1 METKIAC
8 GSSWLPRALLIHW
21 RARSRIPKIVRS
33 TRVRRAPITRRRRV
47 APAQSR
53 RGRRVSR
60 GVGNAQIRNDR
71 VLRAPAAVGSITRS
85 GFPGDRVPV
94 LRSAGRNM
102 TVTHCERF
110 YSVVTTGTG
119 FACNT
124 FALNPGLTS
133 VFPWLAQV
141 ANRYEKFKFRSLI
154 FRYVPQS
161 AALAGTVSLAF
172 DFDPNDDPPTSM
184 QEANTYHD
192 YVTTSLWAAAN
203 LKVDL
208 LNGDRLPQKNT
219 RPGLP
224 GGDIDLNVYDVGQL
238 HVMTEGAA
246 AATLGYVEVLYTVD
260 LFIHQT
266 QAGVGGRLS
275 ASTGLDATHLYG
287 SDSVSD
293 ADAYIPGTVTAT
305 NVFTFSQP
313 FEGIVSFLITGA
325 AGLAA
330 DFAPVIAG
338 GGVAASLQQTV
349 NAATTAVVGFYR
361 VRAFTGNT
369 LTSTITAAAGVTN
382 VYYYFASGSY
392 ASYAV

>member
-1 METKIAC
+1 
-8 GSSWLPRALLIHW
+8 
-21 RARSRIPKIVRS
+21 V
-33 TRVRRAPITRRRRV
+33 TRRRRGLV
-47 APAQSR
+47 STNQQR
-53 RGRRVSR
+53 RNRRVPR
-60 GVGNAQIRNDR
+60 RVGNAQIRNDR
-71 VLRAPAAVGSITRS
+71 VLRAPAAVGSVTRS
-85 GFPGDRVPV
+85 GLPGDRVPV

-110 YSVVTTGTG
+110 YTVVTTGTA

-124 FALNPGLTS
+124 FPLNPGLTA

-141 ANRYEKFKFRSLI
+141 ANRYEKFKFRSLV

-172 DFDPNDDPPTSM
+172 DFDPNDDPPASM

-208 LNGDRLPQKNT
+208 QNGDRLPQKNT

-224 GGDIDLNVYDVGQL
+224 GADIDLNVYDVGQL

-266 QAGVGGRLS
+266 QSGVGGRVAAS
-275 ASTGLDATHLYG
+275 AGLDATHLYG
-287 SDSVSD
+287 SDSTAD
-293 ADAYIPGTVTAT
+293 ADAYIPGTATAT
-305 NVFTFSQP
+305 NVFTFTQP
-313 FEGIVSFLITGA
+313 FEGVVSYLITGG

-338 GGVAASLQQTV
+338 GGVAAVLQQTV
-349 NAATTAVVGFYR
+349 NAGTTAVVGFYR

-369 LTSTITAAAGVTN
+369 LTSTVTAALGVTN
-382 VYYYFASGSY
+382 TYFYFSSGAY